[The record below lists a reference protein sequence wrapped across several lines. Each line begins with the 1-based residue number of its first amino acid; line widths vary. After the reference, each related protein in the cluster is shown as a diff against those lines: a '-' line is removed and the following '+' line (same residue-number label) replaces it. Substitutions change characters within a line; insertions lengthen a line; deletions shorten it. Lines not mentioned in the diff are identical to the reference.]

1 MKKVITYGTFD
12 LFHQGHYNILKRARE
27 LGDYLVV
34 GVTSESY
41 DIERGKLN
49 VQDSLL
55 KRIENVR
62 KTGFADEIIVEEYQ
76 GQKLNDITKY
86 NIDLL
91 VVGSDWRGK
100 FDYLKN
106 YCEVVYLERTKNIS
120 STKLRSEG
128 MIYSMGIV
136 TDDTE
141 DNEMVME
148 SKYVSG
154 LHVESVYSEDVF
166 VAREFCDRYELDS
179 YGTDYEQF
187 LEGLDIIY
195 IRSGLK
201 NRADYIRKAL
211 ECDKYVISDTP
222 MALEP
227 EEIRELFALAKAHQV
242 VLVEDV
248 FVAREFCDRY
258 ELDSYGTD
266 YEQFL
271 EGLDIIYIRSGLKNR
286 ADYIRKALECDKY
299 VISDTPMALEPEE
312 IRELFALAKA
322 HQVVLVEKL
331 TMVYLR
337 AFTQLVWLTHGALV
351 GDVVAVKCAISQD
364 DFEGGKNFSE
374 TVSQALCACIKL
386 LGKDYLEVKSN
397 AVKSSDGCFIYDMIT
412 MKYLRALATI
422 EIGTTVDVEN
432 ELAIIGTRGR
442 ITVPGDW
449 WNTGYFEAKIEGQ
462 EFLKRYS
469 FNFEGN
475 GLRYLLQEL
484 VIMIRDRRTECTRFF
499 YEESETLAEL
509 LKIINQRG

>member
-27 LGDYLVV
+27 LGDYLIV

-49 VQDSLL
+49 VKDSLL

-76 GQKLNDITKY
+76 GQKISDIIKY

-91 VVGSDWRGK
+91 VLGSDWKGK

-106 YCEVVYLERTKNIS
+106 YCDVVYLERTKNIS

-128 MIYSMGIV
+128 TIYSIGIV

-141 DNEMVME
+141 DNGMVQE
-148 SKYVSG
+148 SKFVSG
-154 LHVESVYSEDVF
+154 LHVESVYSEDIF
-166 VAREFCDRYELDS
+166 IARECCDRFELDS
-179 YGTDYEQF
+179 YGTDYGQF
-187 LEGLDIIY
+187 LEGLDIVY
-195 IRSGLK
+195 IKSGLK
-201 NRADYIRKAL
+201 NRAEYIRQAL
-211 ECDKYVISDTP
+211 QNGKHVISDTP
-222 MALEP
+222 MTLDTGELKA
-227 EEIRELFALAKAHQV
+227 LFALAKERGV
-242 VLVEDV
+242 VLVE
-248 FVAREFCDRY
+248 R
-258 ELDSYGTD
+258 
-266 YEQFL
+266 
-271 EGLDIIYIRSGLKNR
+271 
-286 ADYIRKALECDKY
+286 
-299 VISDTPMALEPEE
+299 
-312 IRELFALAKA
+312 
-322 HQVVLVEKL
+322 L
-331 TMVYLR
+331 TLVYLR

-364 DFEGGKNFSE
+364 DFEGGKSFNE

-386 LGKDYLEVKSN
+386 LGKDYQEVNTN
-397 AVKSSDGCFIYDMIT
+397 AVRGSSGEFVYDMIT
-412 MKYLRALATI
+412 VKYPGALATI

-432 ELAIIGTRGR
+432 ELVIIGSRGR
-442 ITVPGDW
+442 ITVPNDW
-449 WNTGYFEAKIEGQ
+449 WNTGYFEANVEGQ

-484 VIMIRDRRTECTRFF
+484 TIMIRDKRTECTRLF

-509 LKIINQRG
+509 LNIIDQRG

>member
-27 LGDYLVV
+27 LGDYLIV

-49 VQDSLL
+49 VKDSLL

-76 GQKLNDITKY
+76 GQKISDIIKY
-86 NIDLL
+86 NVDCL
-91 VVGSDWRGK
+91 VLGSDWKGK

-106 YCEVVYLERTKNIS
+106 YCDVVYLERTKNIS

-128 MIYSMGIV
+128 TIYSIGIV

-141 DNEMVME
+141 DNEMVQE
-148 SKYVSG
+148 SKFVSG
-154 LHVESVYSEDVF
+154 LHVESVYSEDIF

-187 LEGLDIIY
+187 LEGLNIVY
-195 IRSGLK
+195 IKSDLKKRSG
-201 NRADYIRKAL
+201 YIKHAL
-211 ECDKYVISDTP
+211 QQGKHVISDTP
-222 MALEP
+222 MTLDTGEQKM
-227 EEIRELFALAKAHQV
+227 LFALAKEQKV
-242 VLVEDV
+242 VLVE
-248 FVAREFCDRY
+248 R
-258 ELDSYGTD
+258 
-266 YEQFL
+266 
-271 EGLDIIYIRSGLKNR
+271 
-286 ADYIRKALECDKY
+286 
-299 VISDTPMALEPEE
+299 
-312 IRELFALAKA
+312 
-322 HQVVLVEKL
+322 L
-331 TMVYLR
+331 TLVYLR
-337 AFTQLVWLTHGALV
+337 AFVQLVWLTHGDLI
-351 GDVVAVKCAISQD
+351 GNVVAVKCAISQD
-364 DFEGGKNFSE
+364 DFEGGKSFNE

-386 LGKDYLEVKSN
+386 LGRDYLDVNTN
-397 AVKSSDGCFIYDMIT
+397 AVRGSDGEFVYDMIT
-412 MKYLRALATI
+412 VKYPRALATI

-432 ELAIIGTRGR
+432 ELVIIGSKGR
-442 ITVPGDW
+442 ITVPNDW

-484 VIMIRDRRTECTRFF
+484 TIMIRDKRTECTRLF

-509 LKIINQRG
+509 LKIIDQRG

>member
-1 MKKVITYGTFD
+1 MKRVITYGTFD

-27 LGDYLVV
+27 LGDYLIV

-136 TDDTE
+136 TDDAE

-179 YGTDYEQF
+179 YGTDYGQF
-187 LEGLDIIY
+187 LEGLDI
-195 IRSGLK
+195 
-201 NRADYIRKAL
+201 
-211 ECDKYVISDTP
+211 V
-222 MALEP
+222 
-227 EEIRELFALAKAHQV
+227 
-242 VLVEDV
+242 
-248 FVAREFCDRY
+248 
-258 ELDSYGTD
+258 
-266 YEQFL
+266 
-271 EGLDIIYIRSGLKNR
+271 YIRSGLKNR

-351 GDVVAVKCAISQD
+351 GNVVAVKCAISQD

-386 LGKDYLEVKSN
+386 LGKDYLDVKTN
-397 AVKSSDGCFIYDMIT
+397 AVKSSDGSFIYNTIT

-432 ELAIIGTRGR
+432 ELVIIGTRGR

-484 VIMIRDRRTECTRFF
+484 VIMIRDRRTECTRIF